1 MTKKIK
7 TTNYKNI
14 CWRQRER
21 KWEASI
27 VVNKIRYQCGSYL
40 EEIDAVKAVDLLIIK
55 KGFDYKKLQI
65 IFPLKPKTK

>member
-1 MTKKIK
+1 MTK

-21 KWEASI
+21 KWEAGI
-27 VVNKIRYQCGSYL
+27 TVNKVKYKCGTYDD
-40 EEIDAVKAVDLLIIK
+40 EIEAVKAVDLLIIK

-65 IFPLKPKTK
+65 IFPLKK